1 MSDSDAPPI
10 DVREATLPGI
20 GKKYVM
26 PLRAGGNVAIIVRPD
41 GERQLFHFLQDD
53 DRPCDVV
60 KVDRDEAQQLA
71 NLLGASMVDAPRL
84 DELELMLG
92 ALEIEWVPLH
102 ASSDLVGRT
111 LADSR
116 LRQRTGASVVA
127 VLRGEQ
133 AIPNPPIETVFE
145 ADDTLLLIGDDAQ
158 TDAARRVIEGD
169 VARDG

>member
-1 MSDSDAPPI
+1 MSDSDAPPTQ
-10 DVREATLPGI
+10 VREATLPGI

-92 ALEIEWVPLH
+92 ALEIEWVTLH

-145 ADDTLLLIGDDAQ
+145 AEDTLLLIGDDAQ

-169 VARDG
+169 VARDA